1 MSPFA
6 DVVLLATDGSGES
19 DRAAR
24 MAVELSRN
32 LGSELHV
39 IQVAPLPSPYASP
52 ESAVIDPRYRDKI
65 RRRTKEEVDANLEKV
80 VGRLREV
87 GGEVAD
93 AHAAIGRPDAEIVKL
108 GEELEAGLIVLGSR
122 GLGGVRRALM
132 GSVSDSV
139 ARHAHSSVL
148 VVRE

>member
-24 MAVELSRN
+24 MAIELSRN

-65 RRRTKEEVDANLEKV
+65 RRRTKGEVDANLEKV

-93 AHAAIGRPDAEIVKL
+93 AHAAIGRPDAEIVRHA
-108 GEELEAGLIVLGSR
+108 EELAAGLIVLGSR
-122 GLGGVRRALM
+122 GLGPLRWAVM

-139 ARHAHSSVL
+139 ARHAHGPVL

>member
-39 IQVAPLPSPYASP
+39 IQVAPLC
-52 ESAVIDPRYRDKI
+52 
-65 RRRTKEEVDANLEKV
+65 RR
-80 VGRLREV
+80 
-87 GGEVAD
+87 
-93 AHAAIGRPDAEIVKL
+93 
-108 GEELEAGLIVLGSR
+108 
-122 GLGGVRRALM
+122 
-132 GSVSDSV
+132 
-139 ARHAHSSVL
+139 
-148 VVRE
+148 